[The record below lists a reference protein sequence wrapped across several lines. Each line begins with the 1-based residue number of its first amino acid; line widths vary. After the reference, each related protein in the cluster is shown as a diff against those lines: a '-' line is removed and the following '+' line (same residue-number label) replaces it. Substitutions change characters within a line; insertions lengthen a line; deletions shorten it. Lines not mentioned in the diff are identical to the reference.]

1 MAKIK
6 FDDDGI
12 GHYIKD
18 NFFKVPVYQRA
29 FAWEISNIQDLFED
43 IKDSYPEDYFIG
55 TLVVNKKGDYLEIV
69 DGQQRIATI
78 SLFFVAVRN
87 LLLRNERGGECEGF
101 GK

>member
-18 NFFKVPVYQRA
+18 NFLKVPVYQRA
-29 FAWEISNIQDLFED
+29 FAQEISNIQDLFED

-87 LLLRNERGGECEGF
+87 LLLRNER
-101 GK
+101 